1 MELAARPP
9 ARFSSLLNA
18 PEITGTENK
27 NQKENPFTQIP
38 LQNLN
43 SREETTPVFLV
54 IASELTWRARP

>member
-1 MELAARPP
+1 VELAARPP

-38 LQNLN
+38 LQNLTPNGSGKRPRTN
-43 SREETTPVFLV
+43 SFR
-54 IASELTWRARP
+54 IATAT